1 MLPAEVFERRL
12 RQAVKSSTFMVQDE
26 AQARHN
32 FISRTSQLERAI
44 DTRFDFDN
52 GNNVGVVY
60 LDDRA
65 APYGVFVHEGT
76 RPHIIRPKTKSV
88 LRWAPMAGNGFI
100 FSKEVHHPGT
110 KSDPFLYDAINRKR
124 GDVYAT
130 FAKATNMALE
140 DISDS
145 DWLGKTD
152 HEIKIRL

>member
-44 DTRFDFDN
+44 DTPFDFDN

-60 LDDRA
+60 LDDKA

-76 RPHIIRPKTKSV
+76 RPHTIKPKTKRA
-88 LRWAPMAGNGFI
+88 LRWVPMAGNSF
-100 FSKEVHHPGT
+100 FFAKEVHHPGT
-110 KSDPFLYDAINRKR
+110 KSDPFLYEALERKRNDVFDTFSKATGLAIN
-124 GDVYAT
+124 DLS
-130 FAKATNMALE
+130 N
-140 DISDS
+140 S
-145 DWLGKTD
+145 DWLGAKEK
-152 HEIKIRL
+152 EIRIDI